1 MGLKR
6 TDFAN
11 IGETLYTGSLEN
23 GLRIVVVPRP
33 GFMKKYAF
41 FAANYGGAVRN
52 FSVDGRRVETPE
64 GVAHFLEHKMFDMP
78 WGNALGVLSASGAQP
93 NAYTSDFIT
102 AYHFECTD
110 GFEKDLD
117 TLLEFVSTPYFTAE
131 SVLKEQG
138 IIGEE
143 IGMAENDPGHAVYY
157 GLMRCLYENCAVR
170 DSVVGTVESIAQITP
185 EILTDCHRAFYAPSN
200 MLLCVV
206 GDVEP
211 DAVEAAAVRALPAE
225 RAPVPQP
232 DYGPIEGLAP
242 YKTRFSRGMDV
253 SAPQF
258 MIGAKLPCEGSGDE
272 LLPSHGSSR
281 RRSPCAAWPARPRR
295 YTQACTPTG
304 SSAASG
310 TRPTGAPAR
319 PMPSSAARALSR
331 SGCSRASPKPSP
343 KSPRRALSPTPLSA
357 AAAPSTAC
365 ESAPSA
371 RPPALPTA
379 SHAAPLPARTACA
392 ALNCCLSSP
401 PRSAQPLSRSTSPRS
416 GSRSRWYSLSL
427 ERICDQCQL

>member
-1 MGLKR
+1 MSLSR

-11 IGETLYTGSLEN
+11 IGETLYTGTLEN

-41 FAANYGGAVRN
+41 FATNYGGVMRD

-78 WGNALGVLSASGAQP
+78 WGNALGVLSANGAQP

-110 GFEKDLD
+110 GFEKNLD

-143 IGMAENDPGHAVYY
+143 IGMSENDPGHAVYY
-157 GLMRCLYENCAVR
+157 GLMRCLYEKCAVR

-185 EILTDCHRAFYAPSN
+185 EILTDCHLAFYAPSN
-200 MLLCVV
+200 MLLCVI

-211 DAVEAAAVRALPAE
+211 DSVEAAAIRILSPA
-225 RAPVPQP
+225 RAPVPEP

-242 YKTRFSRGMDV
+242 CKARFSRDMDV

-258 MIGAKLPCEGSGDE
+258 MIGAKLPCEGSGNELLRRQLVAALSLRCLAGTSSTLYTGMYAEGLIRSLWNEADWGPCAAYAVLGGESQEPERVLSRLSEAVAKVAAEGFDRDAFERCRRAEYGMRIRALGQAAGFADTLARSCFAGTDCLHAFE
-272 LLPSHGSSR
+272 LLPQLTADE
-281 RRSPCAAWPARPRR
+281 CAAFVTE
-295 YTQACTPTG
+295 YL
-304 SSAASG
+304 
-310 TRPTGAPAR
+310 APER
-319 PMPSSAARALSR
+319 LAL
-331 SGCSRASPKPSP
+331 AVVQ
-343 KSPRRALSPTPLSA
+343 PTP
-357 AAAPSTAC
+357 
-365 ESAPSA
+365 
-371 RPPALPTA
+371 RK
-379 SHAAPLPARTACA
+379 
-392 ALNCCLSSP
+392 
-401 PRSAQPLSRSTSPRS
+401 
-416 GSRSRWYSLSL
+416 
-427 ERICDQCQL
+427 DM

>member
-1 MGLKR
+1 MSLSR

-11 IGETLYTGSLEN
+11 IGETLFTGTLEN

-41 FAANYGGAVRN
+41 FATNYGGVMRD

-78 WGNALGVLSASGAQP
+78 WGNALGVLSANGAQP

-110 GFEKDLD
+110 GFEKNLD

-143 IGMAENDPGHAVYY
+143 IGMSENDPGHAVYY
-157 GLMRCLYENCAVR
+157 GLMRCLYEKCAVR

-200 MLLCVV
+200 MLLCVI

-211 DAVEAAAVRALPAE
+211 DSVEAAAIRILSPA
-225 RAPVPQP
+225 RAPVPEP

-242 YKTRFSRGMDV
+242 CKARFSRDMDV

-272 LLPSHGSSR
+272 LLRRQLVAALSLRCLAGTSSTLYTGMYAEGLI
-281 RRSPCAAWPARPRR
+281 RSLWNEADWGPCAAYAVLGGESQEPERVLSRLSEAVAKVAAEGFDLDAFERCRR
-295 YTQACTPTG
+295 AEYG
-304 SSAASG
+304 M
-310 TRPTGAPAR
+310 RI
-319 PMPSSAARALSR
+319 RALGQAAGFADTLAR
-331 SGCSRASPKPSP
+331 SCFAGTDCLHAFELLPQLTADECAAFVTEYLAPERL
-343 KSPRRALSPTPLSA
+343 ALAVVQPTP
-357 AAAPSTAC
+357 
-365 ESAPSA
+365 
-371 RPPALPTA
+371 RK
-379 SHAAPLPARTACA
+379 
-392 ALNCCLSSP
+392 
-401 PRSAQPLSRSTSPRS
+401 
-416 GSRSRWYSLSL
+416 
-427 ERICDQCQL
+427 DM

>member
-1 MGLKR
+1 
-6 TDFAN
+6 
-11 IGETLYTGSLEN
+11 
-23 GLRIVVVPRP
+23 
-33 GFMKKYAF
+33 
-41 FAANYGGAVRN
+41 
-52 FSVDGRRVETPE
+52 
-64 GVAHFLEHKMFDMP
+64 
-78 WGNALGVLSASGAQP
+78 
-93 NAYTSDFIT
+93 
-102 AYHFECTD
+102 
-110 GFEKDLD
+110 
-117 TLLEFVSTPYFTAE
+117 
-131 SVLKEQG
+131 
-138 IIGEE
+138 
-143 IGMAENDPGHAVYY
+143 
-157 GLMRCLYENCAVR
+157 MRCLYENCAVR

-272 LLPSHGSSR
+272 LLRRQLAAALSLRCLAGTSSPLYTGMYADGLI
-281 RRSPCAAWPARPRR
+281 RSLWNEADWGPCAAYAVLGGESPEPERVLARLSE
-295 YTQACTPTG
+295 AVAKV
-304 SSAASG
+304 AAEG
-310 TRPTGAPAR
+310 FEPDAFERCR
-319 PMPSSAARALSR
+319 
-331 SGCSRASPKPSP
+331 
-343 KSPRRALSPTPLSA
+343 
-357 AAAPSTAC
+357 AAPSTAC

-401 PRSAQPLSRSTSPRS
+401 PRSAPPLSRSTSPRS

>member
-1 MGLKR
+1 MSLKR

-11 IGETLYTGSLEN
+11 IGETLYTGTLEN

-64 GVAHFLEHKMFDMP
+64 GVAHFLEHEMFDMP

-185 EILTDCHRAFYAPSN
+185 EILTDCHRAFYAP
-200 MLLCVV
+200 
-206 GDVEP
+206 
-211 DAVEAAAVRALPAE
+211 
-225 RAPVPQP
+225 
-232 DYGPIEGLAP
+232 
-242 YKTRFSRGMDV
+242 
-253 SAPQF
+253 
-258 MIGAKLPCEGSGDE
+258 
-272 LLPSHGSSR
+272 
-281 RRSPCAAWPARPRR
+281 
-295 YTQACTPTG
+295 
-304 SSAASG
+304 
-310 TRPTGAPAR
+310 
-319 PMPSSAARALSR
+319 
-331 SGCSRASPKPSP
+331 
-343 KSPRRALSPTPLSA
+343 
-357 AAAPSTAC
+357 
-365 ESAPSA
+365 
-371 RPPALPTA
+371 
-379 SHAAPLPARTACA
+379 
-392 ALNCCLSSP
+392 
-401 PRSAQPLSRSTSPRS
+401 
-416 GSRSRWYSLSL
+416 
-427 ERICDQCQL
+427 

>member
-1 MGLKR
+1 MSLSR

-11 IGETLYTGSLEN
+11 IGETLYTGTLEN

-41 FAANYGGAVRN
+41 FATNYGGVMRD

-78 WGNALGVLSASGAQP
+78 WGNALGVLSANGAQP

-110 GFEKDLD
+110 GFEKNLD

-143 IGMAENDPGHAVYY
+143 IGMSENDPGHAVYY
-157 GLMRCLYENCAVR
+157 GLMRCLYEKCAVR

-200 MLLCVV
+200 MLLCVI

-211 DAVEAAAVRALPAE
+211 DSVEAAAIRILSPA
-225 RAPVPQP
+225 RAPVPEP

-242 YKTRFSRGMDV
+242 CKARFSRDMDV

-258 MIGAKLPCEGSGDE
+258 MIGAKLPCEGGGDE
-272 LLPSHGSSR
+272 LLRRQLVAALSLRCLAGTSSTLYTGMYAEGLI
-281 RRSPCAAWPARPRR
+281 RSLWNEADWGPCAAYAVLGGESQEPERVLSRLSEAVAKVAAEGFDLDAFERCRR
-295 YTQACTPTG
+295 AEYG
-304 SSAASG
+304 M
-310 TRPTGAPAR
+310 RI
-319 PMPSSAARALSR
+319 RALGQAAGFADTLAR
-331 SGCSRASPKPSP
+331 SCFAGTDCLHAFELLPQLTADECAAFVTEYLAPERL
-343 KSPRRALSPTPLSA
+343 ALAVVQPTP
-357 AAAPSTAC
+357 
-365 ESAPSA
+365 
-371 RPPALPTA
+371 RK
-379 SHAAPLPARTACA
+379 
-392 ALNCCLSSP
+392 
-401 PRSAQPLSRSTSPRS
+401 
-416 GSRSRWYSLSL
+416 
-427 ERICDQCQL
+427 DM

>member
-1 MGLKR
+1 MSLKR

-11 IGETLYTGSLEN
+11 IGETLYTGTLGN

-157 GLMRCLYENCAVR
+157 GLMRCLYEN
-170 DSVVGTVESIAQITP
+170 
-185 EILTDCHRAFYAPSN
+185 
-200 MLLCVV
+200 
-206 GDVEP
+206 
-211 DAVEAAAVRALPAE
+211 
-225 RAPVPQP
+225 
-232 DYGPIEGLAP
+232 
-242 YKTRFSRGMDV
+242 
-253 SAPQF
+253 
-258 MIGAKLPCEGSGDE
+258 
-272 LLPSHGSSR
+272 
-281 RRSPCAAWPARPRR
+281 
-295 YTQACTPTG
+295 
-304 SSAASG
+304 
-310 TRPTGAPAR
+310 
-319 PMPSSAARALSR
+319 
-331 SGCSRASPKPSP
+331 
-343 KSPRRALSPTPLSA
+343 
-357 AAAPSTAC
+357 
-365 ESAPSA
+365 
-371 RPPALPTA
+371 
-379 SHAAPLPARTACA
+379 
-392 ALNCCLSSP
+392 
-401 PRSAQPLSRSTSPRS
+401 
-416 GSRSRWYSLSL
+416 LSL
-427 ERICDQCQL
+427 IHI

>member
-1 MGLKR
+1 MSLSR

-11 IGETLYTGSLEN
+11 IGETLYTGTLEN
-23 GLRIVVVPRP
+23 ELRIVVVPRP

-41 FAANYGGAVRN
+41 FATNYGGVMRD

-78 WGNALGVLSASGAQP
+78 WGNALGVLSANGAQP

-110 GFEKDLD
+110 GFEKNLD

-143 IGMAENDPGHAVYY
+143 IGMSENDPGHAVYY
-157 GLMRCLYENCAVR
+157 GLMRCLYEKCAVR

-200 MLLCVV
+200 MLLCVI

-211 DAVEAAAVRALPAE
+211 DSVEAAAIRILSPA
-225 RAPVPQP
+225 RAPVPEP

-242 YKTRFSRGMDV
+242 CKARFSRDMDV

-272 LLPSHGSSR
+272 LLRRQLVAALSLRCLAGTSSTLYTGMYAEGLI
-281 RRSPCAAWPARPRR
+281 RSLWNEADWGPCAAYAVLGGESQEPERVLSRLSEAVAKVAAEGFDLDAFERCRR
-295 YTQACTPTG
+295 AEYG
-304 SSAASG
+304 M
-310 TRPTGAPAR
+310 RI
-319 PMPSSAARALSR
+319 RALGQAAGFADSLAR
-331 SGCSRASPKPSP
+331 SCFAGTDCLHAFELLPQLTADECAAFVTEYLAPERL
-343 KSPRRALSPTPLSA
+343 ALAVVQPTP
-357 AAAPSTAC
+357 
-365 ESAPSA
+365 
-371 RPPALPTA
+371 RK
-379 SHAAPLPARTACA
+379 
-392 ALNCCLSSP
+392 
-401 PRSAQPLSRSTSPRS
+401 
-416 GSRSRWYSLSL
+416 
-427 ERICDQCQL
+427 DM

>member
-1 MGLKR
+1 MSLKR

-11 IGETLYTGSLEN
+11 IGETLYTGTLEN

-64 GVAHFLEHKMFDMP
+64 GVAHFLEHKLFDMP
-78 WGNALGVLSASGAQP
+78 WDNALGVLSASGAQP

-211 DAVEAAAVRALPAE
+211 DAVEAAAVRVLSAE

-272 LLPSHGSSR
+272 LLRRQLAAALSLRCLAGTSSPLYTGMYADGLI
-281 RRSPCAAWPARPRR
+281 RSLWNEADWGLCAAYAVLGGESPEPERVLARLSEAVAKVAAEGFEPDAFERCRR
-295 YTQACTPTG
+295 AEYG
-304 SSAASG
+304 M
-310 TRPTGAPAR
+310 RI
-319 PMPSSAARALSR
+319 RALGQAAGLADSLAR
-331 SGCSRASPKPSP
+331 SAFAGTDCLRGFELLPQ
-343 KSPRRALSPTPLSA
+343 L
-357 AAAPSTAC
+357 TA
-365 ESAPSA
+365 EE
-371 RPPALPTA
+371 
-379 SHAAPLPARTACA
+379 CA
-392 ALNCCLSSP
+392 AFVSEHLAPERLALAVVQP
-401 PRSAQPLSRSTSPRS
+401 EPRK
-416 GSRSRWYSLSL
+416 
-427 ERICDQCQL
+427 DM

>member
-1 MGLKR
+1 MSLSR

-11 IGETLYTGSLEN
+11 IGETLYTGTLEN

-41 FAANYGGAVRN
+41 FATNYGGVMRD

-78 WGNALGVLSASGAQP
+78 WGNALGVLSANGAQP

-110 GFEKDLD
+110 GFEKNLD

-143 IGMAENDPGHAVYY
+143 IGMSENDPGHAVYY
-157 GLMRCLYENCAVR
+157 GLMRCLYEKCAVR

-200 MLLCVV
+200 MLLCVI

-211 DAVEAAAVRALPAE
+211 DSVEAAAIRILSPA
-225 RAPVPQP
+225 RAPVPEP

-242 YKTRFSRGMDV
+242 CKARFSRDMDV

-272 LLPSHGSSR
+272 LLRRQLVAALSLRCLAGTSSTLYTGMYAEGLI
-281 RRSPCAAWPARPRR
+281 RSLWNEADWGPCAAYAVLGGESQEPERVLSRLSEAVAKVAAEGFDLDAFERCRR
-295 YTQACTPTG
+295 AEYG
-304 SSAASG
+304 M
-310 TRPTGAPAR
+310 RI
-319 PMPSSAARALSR
+319 RALGQAAGFADTLAR
-331 SGCSRASPKPSP
+331 SCFAGTDCLHAFELLPQLTADECAAFVTEYLAPERL
-343 KSPRRALSPTPLSA
+343 ALAVVQPTP
-357 AAAPSTAC
+357 
-365 ESAPSA
+365 
-371 RPPALPTA
+371 RK
-379 SHAAPLPARTACA
+379 
-392 ALNCCLSSP
+392 
-401 PRSAQPLSRSTSPRS
+401 
-416 GSRSRWYSLSL
+416 
-427 ERICDQCQL
+427 DM

>member
-1 MGLKR
+1 MSLSKAE
-6 TDFAN
+6 FPN
-11 IGETLYTGSLEN
+11 IGETLYNGTLEN

-41 FAANYGGAVRN
+41 FATNYGGVMRD
-52 FSVDGRRVETPE
+52 FSTLGRRVETPE

-78 WGNALGVLSASGAQP
+78 WGNALGILSANGASP

-110 GFEKDLD
+110 GFEKNLD

-157 GLMRCLYENCAVR
+157 GLMRCLYEKCAVR

-211 DAVEAAAVRALPAE
+211 DAVEAAALRALPAE
-225 RAPVPQP
+225 RAPVPEP
-232 DYGPIEGLAP
+232 DYGPLEGLAP
-242 YKTRFSRGMDV
+242 YKTRFSREMDV

-258 MIGAKLPCEGSGDE
+258 MIGAKLPSEGSGDE
-272 LLPSHGSSR
+272 LLRRQLTAALALRCLAGTSSPLYTGMYAEGLI
-281 RRSPCAAWPARPRR
+281 RSFWNEADWGPCAAYAVLGGESPEPEQVLARLSETVAGVAAKGFDRDAFERCRR
-295 YTQACTPTG
+295 AEYGMRIRALG
-304 SSAASG
+304 NASG
-310 TRPTGAPAR
+310 LADSIARSAFAGTDCLRSFELLPQLTADECAAFAAEYLAPERLALSVVQ
-319 PMPSSAARALSR
+319 PMPR
-331 SGCSRASPKPSP
+331 K
-343 KSPRRALSPTPLSA
+343 
-357 AAAPSTAC
+357 
-365 ESAPSA
+365 
-371 RPPALPTA
+371 
-379 SHAAPLPARTACA
+379 
-392 ALNCCLSSP
+392 
-401 PRSAQPLSRSTSPRS
+401 
-416 GSRSRWYSLSL
+416 
-427 ERICDQCQL
+427 DM